1 MPDLEKR
8 YFSGKSEIP
17 DHKRSDL
24 ETGCSEAS
32 IRETLTKLGWEG
44 QTVASV
50 ILKISADGRQVTAG
64 QFQLEGALT
73 LTQVVIQASKL
84 WEKAEG
90 DIVLSVEV
98 PSGSA
103 FVFEGG
109 RLTSDYLDHETVK
122 YRFSRGD
129 QVLAE
134 AEREA
139 SGVGPFCLRILA
151 HLGKTSNGA
160 TGPNIKYTMLA
171 LPQSASDTLELSG
184 AAQSPSWPG
193 IKVLEGTCQLFPPA
207 KEGEWGAP
215 CFPLLN
221 VRSRSTNCKDLPDAD
236 HLRFALAGVIRTAA
250 RPTGCTSN
258 GGLKKYTTRML
269 KDPEAATPH
278 EPSITWPEA
287 SRPPNTGGRSRIVLT
302 NPISFSFTTGR
313 RGRAE

>member
-1 MPDLEKR
+1 MPVLEER

-73 LTQVVIQASKL
+73 PTPVVIQASKL
-84 WEKAEG
+84 WEKADG

-151 HLGKTSNGA
+151 HLGKTSNGG

-193 IKVLEGTCQLFPPA
+193 IKVLERHA
-207 KEGEWGAP
+207 S
-215 CFPLLN
+215 CFP
-221 VRSRSTNCKDLPDAD
+221 R
-236 HLRFALAGVIRTAA
+236 LRKE
-250 RPTGCTSN
+250 S
-258 GGLKKYTTRML
+258 
-269 KDPEAATPH
+269 
-278 EPSITWPEA
+278 
-287 SRPPNTGGRSRIVLT
+287 GGRHVFPSST
-302 NPISFSFTTGR
+302 
-313 RGRAE
+313 

>member
-1 MPDLEKR
+1 MADPLFRQGAGEAGSCAGWAPLPRSPPAPLAVGLCLAAGTLLLYTASLSVILISIVMPDSEKR

-73 LTQVVIQASKL
+73 PTPVVIQASKL
-84 WEKAEG
+84 WEKADG

-98 PSGSA
+98 PSGNA

-109 RLTSDYLDHETVK
+109 RLTSDYVDHETVK

-171 LPQSASDTLELSG
+171 LPS
-184 AAQSPSWPG
+184 
-193 IKVLEGTCQLFPPA
+193 IYRIM
-207 KEGEWGAP
+207 
-215 CFPLLN
+215 LN
-221 VRSRSTNCKDLPDAD
+221 
-236 HLRFALAGVIRTAA
+236 
-250 RPTGCTSN
+250 
-258 GGLKKYTTRML
+258 
-269 KDPEAATPH
+269 
-278 EPSITWPEA
+278 
-287 SRPPNTGGRSRIVLT
+287 IV
-302 NPISFSFTTGR
+302 
-313 RGRAE
+313 